1 MPREQMRLS
10 AAKGAQFYNISA
22 QSTAPIARFL
32 MALAAVVL
40 IFAGSVWVA
49 LNPEWVL
56 ALGHWGYLGAFLIGL
71 ISSATIILP
80 APGIAL
86 VIAMGTALDPLLLG
100 VVAAAGSSLGEL
112 TGYFAGATGVA
123 LVPEERREQFDRI
136 HIMAGKYGAGII
148 LVLASIPFPFFDL
161 VGIIAGMLRMSIAIF
176 LGAVFIGN
184 SIKYSFLI
192 WLGAG
197 PVYLLLHYIYSLLFG
212 I

>member
-1 MPREQMRLS
+1 MASVKALPRCSLD
-10 AAKGAQFYNISA
+10 GV
-22 QSTAPIARFL
+22 L
-32 MALAAVVL
+32 ALVVL
-40 IFAGSVWVA
+40 IVAGSVWVA

-56 ALGHWGYLGAFLIGL
+56 ALGHWGYLGAFLIGM

-100 VVAAAGSSLGEL
+100 VVAAAGSALGEL

-123 LVPEERREQFDRI
+123 LVPEERRAQFDRI
-136 HIMAGKYGAGII
+136 HFMAGKYGAIAI

-161 VGIIAGMLRMSIAIF
+161 VGIIAGMLRMSIPIF

-184 SIKYSFLI
+184 SLKYSFLV

-197 PVYLLLHYIYSLLFG
+197 PFYLLLHYLYSSLFG
-212 I
+212 L